1 MRISNPLFAR
11 EIKRRMRSLRGPI
24 VLTVYLTVLGAVVF
38 VTERSLSRDS
48 AFGDPFAAAVIGRT
62 VFHYIL
68 FFMLM
73 MVCFLVPAFVAGS
86 LTTEREQ
93 RTLSLLQVTLMKPR
107 HIVLGKL
114 ASSMSFLMLLIVA
127 TIPLV
132 SISFILGG
140 VSPLDVVRGF
150 AMVIF
155 TGFTLAL
162 IGIGLSANLK
172 RTVSATVLTYGLVA
186 TLTIGTVITYG
197 LALLLAERAGSQP
210 FRGKRPVYTLV
221 LNPFVGTASAIQGR
235 DTGGFQQRSPFDALF
250 AFLTVSPD
258 AGFGFREIPFP
269 AERVFPRGIAEDQPL
284 KALIPRGQPVKRGIP
299 VWVSTVS
306 WYGVLCLLG
315 YLLAVTGV
323 RAPTTGIGFGRRR
336 ISIGDV

>member
-1 MRISNPLFAR
+1 MKISNPLFSR

-24 VLTVYLTVLGAVVF
+24 VLTVYLAILAAVVF
-38 VTERSLSRDS
+38 TTERSMSRD
-48 AFGDPFAAAVIGRT
+48 AGFGDPFASAVIGRT

-73 MVCFLVPAFVAGS
+73 MVCFLVPGFVAGS
-86 LTTEREQ
+86 FTTEREQ

-107 HIVLGKL
+107 TIVLGKL

-127 TIPLV
+127 TVPLV

-140 VSPLDVVRGF
+140 VSPLDVLRGF

-155 TGFTLAL
+155 TGLTFAL
-162 IGIGLSANLK
+162 VGIGMSANLK

-197 LALLLAERAGSQP
+197 LAVLMAERN
-210 FRGKRPVYTLV
+210 RPNFGQERKHVYTLV

-235 DTGGFQQRSPFDALF
+235 DSGSFQQRSPFDALF
-250 AFLTVSPD
+250 SFLAAQPD
-258 AGFGFREIPFP
+258 TLLRARAGAGGVAIEDLPLRIQPELQQ
-269 AERVFPRGIAEDQPL
+269 PRSG
-284 KALIPRGQPVKRGIP
+284 GVP
-299 VWVSTVS
+299 VWVSTVG
-306 WYGVLCLLG
+306 WYTGLGVLG
-315 YLLAVTGV
+315 YLLAVAGI
-323 RAPTTGIGFGRRR
+323 RAPTAGIGFGRRR